1 MAPAVLL
8 PIMSLFA
15 PPPSWPPQYNLTLS
29 TAVFPHWGPA
39 GTHRYEMWVP
49 THPWG
54 LVQLDGS
61 VGQALCCWT
70 GAHNGTCEATQ
81 AENARAIKAVSPNSR
96 VFSYH
101 NMLLGLG
108 CFESQRDAMY
118 DPQLADHFMRF
129 ANGSIY
135 NNPTY
140 DRGGGADPPQPGE
153 DQYIWNYSTAAAE
166 DWVVGRIPAALGPDL
181 DGTFLDDRY
190 FPEEHP
196 QVVQALNMTP
206 TDVTRY
212 GVAQQAALAR
222 LLAALQ
228 AEDKA
233 VYFQLAEP
241 GAGIHWNGT
250 DTAKCAAYL
259 RAFCTPA
266 WQSQAILV
274 PISFI
279 SNVTMSIA
287 SFLLARGPIGFIG
300 FGWPS
305 DDFDWRPEFEMDVGV
320 PTALCVEAPA
330 NRFGRPFTYGEV
342 YIDCNDFTFAVP
354 HG

>member
-1 MAPAVLL
+1 MARAFL
-8 PIMSLFA
+8 PISSLFA
-15 PPPSWPPQYNLTLS
+15 APPNWPAQYNLTLS

-39 GTHRYEMWVP
+39 GTHNYSMWIP
-49 THPWG
+49 SHPWG

-61 VGQALCCWT
+61 VGQELCCWT
-70 GAHNGTCEATQ
+70 AAHNGTCEATQ
-81 AENARAIKAVSPNSR
+81 AANARAIKAVSPNSR

-118 DPQLADHFMRF
+118 DARYADFFMQF
-129 ANGSIY
+129 PNGTIY

-140 DRGGGADPPQPGE
+140 GGEAVDPVQPGE
-153 DQYIWNYSTAAAE
+153 DQYIWNYSVPAAG
-166 DWVVGRIPAALGPDL
+166 DWVIARYPAALGSDL

-206 TDVTRY
+206 ADVARY
-212 GVAQQAALAR
+212 GVAQQATLTR
-222 LLAALQ
+222 LLSALQ
-228 AEDKA
+228 SADKA
-233 VYFQLAEP
+233 VYYLLAEP
-241 GAGIHWNGT
+241 GAGIHWSGT
-250 DTAKCAAYL
+250 NTSMCAKYL

-279 SNVTMSIA
+279 ANTTMSIA

-305 DDFDWRPEFEMDVGV
+305 DDFEWRHEFEMDVGE
-320 PTALCVEAPA
+320 PTALCVEGPT
-330 NRFGRPFTYGEV
+330 NRFVRPYTYGNV
-342 YIDCNDFTFAVP
+342 FIDCNDFSFAVP
-354 HG
+354 HA